1 MLTLDSLKEYGANTE
16 EGMGR
21 CLNNEGFYF
30 RLIKMAVDDANITNL
45 KTAVEAGDPVAA
57 AEAVCTPVSPAAAV
71 SPDAPF
77 IASAAVSAAA
87 ARAVSACAAPPAFSV
102 LSAVSAV
109 SSLFGGLPPAALPD
123 SAAELLPHPAS
134 ITASIITSKKHNRV
148 SVLILHINLLY
159 LQRQLF
165 LSIQWTPEITL

>member
-1 MLTLDSLKEYGANTE
+1 MTISPLDCAAYSFA
-16 EGMGR
+16 
-21 CLNNEGFYF
+21 CS
-30 RLIKMAVDDANITNL
+30 AVEPVTPEAAL
-45 KTAVEAGDPVAA
+45 SVEAVEAAAVEAVDPVAA
-57 AEAVCTPVSPAAAV
+57 AEAVCTPVSPAEAV

-102 LSAVSAV
+102 LFAVSAV

-123 SAAELLPHPAS
+123 SAAGLLPHPAS

-148 SVLILHINLLY
+148 SVLILHIKLLY